1 MIHLPDDEDFD
12 TGLPDLPISHERFM
26 RMALAEAQQALAEE
40 EVPVGAV
47 IVQGSRVVASAHNQR
62 ETLKDPTAHAEMIA
76 ITQAAESLGDWRL
89 EGCTL
94 YVTLEPC
101 IMCSGAILQARVPV
115 VVYGATDPKAGAVN
129 TLFHLLNDNRLNH
142 RCQIVPGVLAQPC
155 GEILT
160 RFFQAQRRLG
170 KK

>member
-1 MIHLPDDEDFD
+1 MDHDRHQFYMEA
-12 TGLPDLPISHERFM
+12 
-26 RMALAEAQQALAEE
+26 ALRQAEQAADVD

-47 IVQGSRVVASAHNQR
+47 IVCDQRVIAAAHNQR

-76 ITQAAESLGDWRL
+76 ITQAAEALSSWRL

-101 IMCSGAILQARVPV
+101 PMGAGATVQARIPTVI
-115 VVYGATDPKAGAVN
+115 YGAADPKASAVDS
-129 TLFHLLNDNRLNH
+129 LYQMLRDERLNH
-142 RCQIVPGVLAQPC
+142 RPVTLSGVLADRC

-160 RFFQAQRRLG
+160 EFFQRQRKLV